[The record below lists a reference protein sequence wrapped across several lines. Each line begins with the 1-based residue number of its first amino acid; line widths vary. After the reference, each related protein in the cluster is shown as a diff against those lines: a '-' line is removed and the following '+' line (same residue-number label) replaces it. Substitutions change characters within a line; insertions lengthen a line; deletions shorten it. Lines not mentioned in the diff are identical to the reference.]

1 MSSSAVAWTKGRKAT
16 LGVIGVGATI
26 IAGIGFWGSYQSV
39 KELAREK
46 GFGNFAPAFPI
57 GIDVGIVV
65 LLAFDLFLTSIRL
78 GSPWLRYV
86 AWVLTGA
93 TIVFN
98 AAAAWPDLLG
108 SAMHGAIPLLFIAVV
123 EACRGAL
130 AKINKLADRRRLDSI
145 RLPRWVI
152 APRST
157 FRIWRRMVLWEI
169 PDFQTALRL
178 DQQAQL
184 LRMELRDEHGP
195 RWRRL
200 AGRDALKPLRA
211 LRAGVPIDAE
221 ALAAPVIGI
230 PRTPPL
236 NKPDPAPALERL
248 PEPAPAAPT
257 ITAQEPAPATPEPPA
272 DPAELPTT
280 AIEVPAATAAAGM
293 PRVDPLPHINL
304 PTPPAPPTADT
315 VVRAPVAPV
324 AAPIAPE
331 ADGHAWATAAPAPD
345 VHPKPDPAPLPE
357 AAGRELE
364 QNSPAAAP
372 VAAHHPEPVR
382 QPEGPGREPEP
393 VREAEAAD
401 EAHLVA
407 TGPDADPALFDPGA
421 EPSED
426 QQKRAERIYL
436 ECKREGR
443 KLSGADL
450 ARQAGYSPAH
460 GRRLL
465 RQFVEQHGAIE
476 VSATQDEL
484 TEDGADLEPVLR

>member
-1 MSSSAVAWTKGRKAT
+1 MLV
-16 LGVIGVGATI
+16 VIGFGATA

-39 KELAREK
+39 VELAREK
-46 GFGNFAPAFPI
+46 GFGDFAPAFPI

-65 LLAFDLFLTSIRL
+65 LLALDLFLTSIRL

-93 TIVFN
+93 TVFFN
-98 AAAAWPDLLG
+98 GAAAWPDVLG
-108 SAMHGAIPLLFIAVV
+108 SVMHAAIPLLFIAVV

-145 RLPRWVI
+145 RLPRWII

-184 LRMELRDEHGP
+184 LRMELRDQYGP

-221 ALAAPVIGI
+221 ALAAPVIGA

-236 NKPDPAPALERL
+236 TGPDPAPALERV
-248 PEPAPAAPT
+248 PEPAPAARA
-257 ITAQEPAPATPEPPA
+257 IAAQESAPAAPEPPA
-272 DPAELPTT
+272 PP
-280 AIEVPAATAAAGM
+280 ATAAEGPAAAAAVGM
-293 PRVDPLPHINL
+293 PRVDPLPPIHL
-304 PTPPAPPTADT
+304 PTPSPADT
-315 VVRAPVAPV
+315 ALSAPVEPEPEPE
-324 AAPIAPE
+324 PIVPE
-331 ADGHAWATAAPAPD
+331 AGGYSWAMATPD
-345 VHPKPDPAPLPE
+345 VRPQPDPARMPE
-357 AAGRELE
+357 PTGHQAP
-364 QNSPAAAP
+364 QTVPAAPP

-382 QPEGPGREPEP
+382 QHGSRHEPEP
-393 VREAEAAD
+393 VREAGPAD
-401 EAHLVA
+401 EAQPA
-407 TGPDADPALFDPGA
+407 DTEPDADPAALFDPVA
-421 EPSED
+421 EPNED

-436 ECKREGR
+436 QYKKEGR
-443 KLSGADL
+443 KLSGAEL

-465 RQFVEQHGAIE
+465 AQFAEEYGAIE
-476 VSATQDEL
+476 VGATQDEL
-484 TEDGADLEPVLR
+484 AGDAAELEPALR